1 MLTDL
6 DQGFFLVLEEG
17 GFFAEN
23 YFSTVLV
30 SRLAFCIT
38 HFFPS
43 LLLSISMHGKYI
55 APE

>member
-6 DQGFFLVLEEG
+6 DQGFFLVLEG